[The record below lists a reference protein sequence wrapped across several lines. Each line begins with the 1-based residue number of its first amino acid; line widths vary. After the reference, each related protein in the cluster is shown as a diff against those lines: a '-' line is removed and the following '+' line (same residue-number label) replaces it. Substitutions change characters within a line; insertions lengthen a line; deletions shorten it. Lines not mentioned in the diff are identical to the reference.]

1 MPAEMTID
9 QWKPDRRRYRTET
22 FYYGPL
28 SCAIYK
34 PGPTRKVPG
43 SHGMAYEELDWVDE
57 DATANRGPDD

>member
-1 MPAEMTID
+1 MIID

-22 FYYGPL
+22 FCYGPL